1 VVWSRRCRR
10 GLACAVPVA
19 SDLAVAEC
27 LLGQGRSLS
36 SQLLQEG
43 NGAKDPMFQQQLKF
57 LSFFF
62 PEMTC
67 QNVIGGQ
74 KTRVFCHGLIE
85 GDLKEKRKKKKEN
98 EI

>member
-1 VVWSRRCRR
+1 
-10 GLACAVPVA
+10 
-19 SDLAVAEC
+19 
-27 LLGQGRSLS
+27 
-36 SQLLQEG
+36 
-43 NGAKDPMFQQQLKF
+43 
-57 LSFFF
+57 
-62 PEMTC
+62 MTC